1 MYLSQ
6 VSDAKEVIRVSY
18 CDVTDNTHVLLL
30 KKLGDPAEFRSAFR
44 VVTPTVFYKFLER
57 MKIKVSG
64 EKHFYVLI
72 TQKQR

>member
-44 VVTPTVFYKFLER
+44 VFYF
-57 MKIKVSG
+57 IFSVSDLIIISYNAVLQI
-64 EKHFYVLI
+64 ENSVAYVI
-72 TQKQR
+72 